1 MVKKY
6 NVVLVIFSF
15 LLIWGNCAYAHSGR
29 TDSSGGHK
37 DNKNVSGLG
46 NYHFHCDGNPAHLH
60 PNGICPYDSASIQPV
75 NEQVQNEKLKNE
87 QVKNKQEQN
96 TVNINDKNKQEEIQ
110 TTNNTQL
117 EEKIERVK
125 IIYDTKDM
133 NINDKQTLKANT
145 FPEGAKKEK
154 IAWTSSNKDVI
165 TIDNSGNMIA
175 KSEGNSIITVIV
187 NEVVSDVISV
197 NVKPSKNNNIETI
210 IPLSNNQVKAKAEN
224 NNGGFIVGVVSM
236 IGVIGIIYFIKH
248 KK

>member
-15 LLIWGNCAYAHSGR
+15 ILIWGNCAYAHSGR

-46 NYHFHCDGNPAHLH
+46 NYHFHCNGNPAHLH
-60 PNGICPYDSASIQPV
+60 SNGICPYDRASMQPV
-75 NEQVQNEKLKNE
+75 NEQVQNEKVKNE
-87 QVKNKQEQN
+87 QVKNNQEQN
-96 TVNINDKNKQEEIQ
+96 AVNINDKNKQEDIQ
-110 TTNNTQL
+110 TTNNTQV

-133 NINDKQTLKANT
+133 NINDKQTLNANT

-154 IAWTSSNKDVI
+154 IVWTSSDKDVI
-165 TIDNSGNMIA
+165 TIDNNGNMIA
-175 KSEGNSIITVIV
+175 KSEGRSIITVIV
-187 NEVVSDVISV
+187 NEVVRDVISV
-197 NVKPSKNNNIETI
+197 NVKPSNDNKIETI
-210 IPLSNNQVKAKAEN
+210 TPPSNNQVKSKEQN

-236 IGVIGIIYFIKH
+236 IGVIGIVYIIKH